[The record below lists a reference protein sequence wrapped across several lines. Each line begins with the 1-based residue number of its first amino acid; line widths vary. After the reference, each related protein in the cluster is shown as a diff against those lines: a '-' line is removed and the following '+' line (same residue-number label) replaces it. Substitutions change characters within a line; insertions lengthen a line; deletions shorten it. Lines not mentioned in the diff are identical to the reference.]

1 MLARLRNS
9 QGIAMVVVIAMVL
22 VLLSITGAALL
33 LSGLNLKVAS
43 NMRTG
48 MPLIQVADAGIQH
61 ALATVS
67 QGTIL
72 PNVAWVL
79 ETNVVS
85 TTTFPT
91 GSGYSYV
98 VTAVN
103 GPATNQATLTSTA
116 NGPNSSKAVVQAV
129 VERRLLPSVPGAFNG
144 LGEVEPYFSGDGFQ
158 IDGRDY
164 TLANALSG
172 TNPDKL
178 GISVGDITSPSAQ
191 TPTGA
196 KNAVINALDSSQKDN
211 VQGLGYVASPV
222 TSSVDIDNSL
232 TKQATTDLVNSLKG
246 IADCYFTV
254 KTGGDVTGQIN
265 NSTDA
270 NNNITIG
277 GTTVN
282 MGTTGSPKIV
292 FFEGLPAG
300 TTGEQRLIFGGNIT
314 GAGILVMKDND
325 LQFLGQLNWKGL
337 VIVSGPDTSVS
348 FEGGA
353 NAQDVLGGLIVS
365 ETDTDSGY
373 IELYVTSTNLRIR
386 SSKEALDMVQSTLN
400 GKAYLKIVG
409 WKQQL

>member
-1 MLARLRNS
+1 
-9 QGIAMVVVIAMVL
+9 
-22 VLLSITGAALL
+22 LSF
-33 LSGLNLKVAS
+33 
-43 NMRTG
+43 
-48 MPLIQVADAGIQH
+48 QVADAGIQH

-91 GSGYSYV
+91 GSQYSYV

-116 NGPNSSKAVVQAV
+116 NGPNSSKAVVKAV
-129 VERRLLPSVPGAFNG
+129 VGRRLLPPIPGAFNG

-191 TPTGA
+191 TPTDA
-196 KNAVINALDSSQKDN
+196 KNAVINALSSSQKDN
-211 VQGLGYVASPV
+211 VQGLGYSALTSPI

-232 TKQATTDLVNSLKG
+232 TKQATQDFVNTLKSM
-246 IADCYFTV
+246 ADSYLTV
-254 KTGGDVTGQIN
+254 KTGGDVTAQLN

-348 FEGGA
+348 FEGVA
-353 NAQDVLGGLIVS
+353 NAQDLLGGLIVN

-386 SSKEALDMVQSTLN
+386 SSKEALDMVQSMLN
-400 GKAYLKIVG
+400 GRAYLRIVA
-409 WKQQL
+409 WKQNM